1 MKTDDTIEQ
10 LHELMDSIYNR
21 LKQTE
26 KTLETE
32 KMMYRS
38 FVEDQ
43 PELIC
48 RFLPTGHL
56 TFANTAYR
64 ESFNLGDQY
73 LGVSVFDFIPEDAA
87 GKFREYLT
95 AFTESSPVNKI
106 THEVIS
112 KDGIRVV
119 EWIDRAIFFDNE
131 ILVFQSVGRDVTEQ
145 FGLFFWAR
153 AAGFLTGFVGK
164 AELKSHKYS

>member
-1 MKTDDTIEQ
+1 
-10 LHELMDSIYNR
+10 
-21 LKQTE
+21 
-26 KTLETE
+26 
-32 KMMYRS
+32 MYRS

-56 TFANTAYR
+56 TFANTAYW
-64 ESFNLGDQY
+64 ECFNLGDRY
-73 LGVSVFDFIPEDAA
+73 LGVSVFDFIPKDAA
-87 GKFREYLT
+87 SKFRKYLT
-95 AFTESSPVNKI
+95 TFTERSPVNKT

-131 ILVFQSVGRDVTEQ
+131 ILVFQSVGRDVTDQVE
-145 FGLFFWAR
+145 GRKMIL
-153 AAGFLTGFVGK
+153 GFVKNMLSKQQFEIVSLMAGGDSPREVARK
-164 AELKSHKYS
+164 IGVEPQQVYTDDR